1 MNNAIAG
8 SLEGIKAYVYQHTI
22 VVAFMSYLV
31 KMLQNWI
38 SFKNLSKDNEIF
50 VLFLFKH
57 KLII

>member
-1 MNNAIAG
+1 MNNAVAG
-8 SLEGIKAYVYQHTI
+8 SLEGKAYVYQHTI